1 MRAGF
6 AVAVVLAGMCLAGCD
21 SLFTLTTDAFDPGN
35 TDQSTFFHDGAE
47 CGAQAGR
54 ALDTMART
62 EAGEQREV
70 YNRAFAQCMTRL
82 GYQRHDLRPG
92 NYSL

>member
-1 MRAGF
+1 VRAGL
-6 AVAVVLAGMCLAGCD
+6 AIAVVLAGLGLAGCD

-35 TDQSTFFHDGAE
+35 ADQSTFFKDGAW
-47 CGAQAGR
+47 CGAQAGN

-62 EAGEQREV
+62 EAGERREV
-70 YNRAFAQCMTRL
+70 YNRAFARCMTGL
-82 GYQRHDLRPG
+82 GYQRRGIRPG